1 MSADPIP
8 RVLVVDD
15 MPLVRQVFGRFLTL
29 SGMAVSF
36 ASDGYEG
43 LEAARMTQP
52 DLIVSDLEM
61 PRMDGVAFC
70 VVLRADEATRRVPIV
85 VVTGSGGAAARAALD
100 AGCDAVLPK
109 PCSRDLLI
117 ATIRDLLERAA
128 EARATAAPIGRTERA
143 RAATA
148 TAPPRPQG
156 ERS

>member
-15 MPLVRQVFGRFLTL
+15 MPLVREVFGRVLTL

-36 ASDGYEG
+36 ATDGHEG
-43 LEAARMTQP
+43 LTAARAMVP

-70 VVLRADEATRRVPIV
+70 VALRADETTRRVPIV
-85 VVTGSGGAAARAALD
+85 VVTGSGGVQARAALD

-109 PCSRDLLI
+109 PCARDLLI
-117 ATIRDLLERAA
+117 ATIRDLLRRAEETRAA
-128 EARATAAPIGRTERA
+128 AAPIEPTEQA

-148 TAPPRPQG
+148 TTPLPPPD
-156 ERS
+156 ERR